1 MKGEGLDG
9 CTAWPA
15 EEAERYRRKRYWQ
28 GRTLG
33 ELVDE
38 WAARYG
44 DREAI
49 VAGEERVSYRELARR
64 VNCLARSLLGLG
76 LRPPERV
83 LVQLPNVPEFIYL
96 YYACAKVGLIPVMA
110 LPAHRFSEISYL
122 AEFSEAAAYAVPAS
136 FRGFDYL
143 QLAREVREAVPG
155 VRHVLVAEATVSP
168 GDLASVRA
176 GDTVSLNGL
185 IVGDDGDGSP
195 STPPETVKRARVTP
209 LTPTLSPLA
218 GGEGDKPIVPGPS
231 SSDVALF
238 LLSGG
243 TTGLSKLIPRTHDDY
258 AYNSLASAELCGF
271 GPDTVYMVSLPIS
284 HNFPLSSPGIQ
295 GVFQTGGKV
304 VLLAIPEPA
313 EAFAMIERERVTATA
328 LVPAL
333 AIRWMDAIESG
344 PPRSHDLSSL
354 RLLQV
359 GGARLNPEAA
369 RRVGPTLGC
378 QLQQVFGMAE
388 GLLNYTRLD
397 DPEEVIIE
405 TQGRPLS
412 PDDEVRIV
420 DEDDREV
427 PPGEPGN
434 LLARGPYTIRGYY
447 KAPEHNRRA
456 FTTDG
461 FYRTGDIVRQDER
474 GNFTV
479 EGRDKDMINRGG
491 EKISAEEVEN
501 LILAHPGVFNVA
513 VVAMPDLLLGERSC
527 AYVIPKA
534 GASLSFEKL
543 IAFLQEKQIAKFKLP
558 ERLEVVESF
567 PLTSVGKV
575 SKKELRE
582 DIARKLEG
590 KGAR

>member
-1 MKGEGLDG
+1 MLEG

-15 EEAERYRRKRYWQ
+15 AVAEQYRRKGYWR
-28 GRTLG
+28 GHTLG

-38 WAARYG
+38 WAREYG
-44 DREAI
+44 SREAI
-49 VAGEERVSYRELARR
+49 VAGDERVSYRELQRR
-64 VNCLARSLLGLG
+64 VERLAGRLLGLG
-76 LRPPERV
+76 LRPRERV

-96 YYACAKVGLIPVMA
+96 YYACAKAGLIPVMA
-110 LPAHRFSEISYL
+110 LPPHRFSEISYL
-122 AEFSEAAAYAVPAS
+122 AEFLESAAYAIPAS

-143 QLAREVREAVPG
+143 QLARQVRQAVPG
-155 VRHVLVAEATVSP
+155 LRRVLVA
-168 GDLASVRA
+168 GDS
-176 GDTVSLNGL
+176 S
-185 IVGDDGDGSP
+185 
-195 STPPETVKRARVTP
+195 EFRV
-209 LTPTLSPLA
+209 
-218 GGEGDKPIVPGPS
+218 PS
-231 SSDVALF
+231 SEGSRFVALRDLLDNSAPDSGGPELSVSELGTRNSEPHSGNVALF

-243 TTGLSKLIPRTHDDY
+243 TTGLPKLIPRTHDDY

-304 VLLAIPEPA
+304 VLLSNPEPE
-313 EAFAMIERERVTATA
+313 EAFALIERERVTATA

-333 AIRWMDAIESG
+333 AIRWMDAVDSG
-344 PPRSHDLSSL
+344 LAECYDISSL

-397 DPEEVIIE
+397 DPEQTILE

-412 PDDEVRIV
+412 PDDEIRIV
-420 DEDDREV
+420 DEDDRDV
-427 PPGEPGN
+427 PRGQPGN

-447 KAPEHNRRA
+447 RAPEHNRRA

-461 FYRTGDIVRQDER
+461 FYRTGDVVRQDEH
-474 GNFTV
+474 GNLMV

-501 LILAHPGVFNVA
+501 LILAHPSVFNVA
-513 VVAMPDLLLGERSC
+513 VVAMPDALLGERSC

-534 GASLSFEKL
+534 GASLSFEEL
-543 IAFLQEKQIAKFKLP
+543 IDFLQAKQIARFKLP
-558 ERLEVVESF
+558 ERLELAEIF

-575 SKKELRE
+575 SKKDLRE
-582 DIARKLEG
+582 EIARKLEAERT
-590 KGAR
+590 K